1 MSSSTLNSP
10 AEHHQAGIYL
20 HIPFCKTKCL
30 YCSFNS
36 HAGRDV
42 EIAGYLEALNS
53 HIRRMAD
60 HPWCRS
66 HSFFSLYI
74 GGGTPTICDAS
85 LLNQLITNCLAAFS
99 FCPEPEITVES
110 NPNTV
115 SSAKL
120 QALRAAG
127 VNRLSIGVQSFS
139 PARLKCL
146 GRSHTAEDAVLAL
159 AMARDA
165 GFNNINLDLMYALP
179 GQTADEWQ
187 QTLEQAISLA
197 PEHFSLYELMVEE
210 KTPLAALVADGQYQL
225 PTEDEVADMEAVT
238 IGLLASRGYKRY
250 EISNYARLG
259 FTCRHNINYW
269 QNRSWLG
276 LGAGAVGSL
285 SGTKVTNVADPL
297 IYTLRVNSNHDPISE
312 MECLCRQTLF
322 RETMIMGLRMLA
334 GVSIKELEDRFAL
347 NPMDYYGATLQ
358 TLLAQ
363 GLVVLDNGFLRLS
376 CLALPIANRVLAE
389 LV

>member
-1 MSSSTLNSP
+1 LNIP
-10 AEHHQAGIYL
+10 AEHHQAAIYL

-36 HAGRDV
+36 HAGRDA
-42 EIAGYLEALNS
+42 EIAGYLQALNS
-53 HIRRMAD
+53 HIRSMAD

-99 FCPEPEITVES
+99 FCQEPEITVES
-110 NPNTV
+110 NPNTL

-120 QALRAAG
+120 QALRVAG

-159 AMARDA
+159 TMARDA
-165 GFNNINLDLMYALP
+165 GFSNINIDLMYGLP

-210 KTPLAALVADGQYQL
+210 KTPLAALVAGGQYQL
-225 PTEDEVADMEAVT
+225 PPEDEVADMEAVT
-238 IGLLASRGYKRY
+238 IGLLASRGYERY
-250 EISNYARLG
+250 EISNYALPG

-276 LGAGAVGSL
+276 FGAGAVGSL

-297 IYTLRVNSNHDPISE
+297 VYTQRINSKEEPYSE
-312 MECLCRQTLF
+312 MECLSRQALF
-322 RETMIMGLRMLA
+322 RETVIMGLRMLA
-334 GVSIKELEDRFAL
+334 GVSLQDLEDRFSL

-363 GLVVLDNGFLRLS
+363 GLVLLDNGFLRLS
-376 CLALPIANRVLAE
+376 SQALPIADRVLAE